1 VPLVY
6 LNSFLIFKLIGASN
20 DQAKLLGCDNT
31 FFLSDVDV

>member
-6 LNSFLIFKLIGASN
+6 LNSYLIFKLIGASN
-20 DQAKLLGCDNT
+20 DQTKLLGCDNT